1 MFYERNSPDDVCA
14 ADNEVFLVVYVD
26 SFLAPHQDCD
36 VTCDV
41 CQLSQMMLSWNHF
54 VYLRKTVTRHNL
66 LTVLRRQRL
75 DAVVPY
81 TMIVFYLNSAYNC
94 IFLEFSL

>member
-41 CQLSQMMLSWNHF
+41 CQLSQMMLS
-54 VYLRKTVTRHNL
+54 
-66 LTVLRRQRL
+66 
-75 DAVVPY
+75 
-81 TMIVFYLNSAYNC
+81 
-94 IFLEFSL
+94 